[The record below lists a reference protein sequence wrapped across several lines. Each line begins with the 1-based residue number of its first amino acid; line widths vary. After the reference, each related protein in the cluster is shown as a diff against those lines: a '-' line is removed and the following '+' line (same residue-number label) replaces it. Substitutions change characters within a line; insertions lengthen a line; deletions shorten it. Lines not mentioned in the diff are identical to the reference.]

1 MSRQLI
7 INSYYGDPKTSNK
20 ISAGV
25 IDVNITESI
34 NLKLNIDDVAV
45 LNSVMGLDF
54 IDFEEWKSLVV
65 EYQQA
70 MTNQKKVNH
79 RKYAFYYHHNNN
91 FGFSTDPFNGEKEIF
106 FYESKNAGKLFYEKL
121 QKNIVN
127 TYLKSYNSLKK
138 EEEATQE
145 QVSKKTTITYFD
157 KNTLEVDDSGI
168 LLSIIGERLE
178 ELLNALTQYLET
190 YYQNTMDDIKKYVSK
205 KSNVENI
212 ELAKIFD
219 NNKGAIIE
227 FGNKE
232 SVDVND
238 ILELLR
244 AFFPDYDTIE

>member
-34 NLKLNIDDVAV
+34 NLKLNIDDIAV

-65 EYQQA
+65 EYQQS

-121 QKNIVN
+121 QKNIVD

-138 EEEATQE
+138 EEEVTQG

-212 ELAKIFD
+212 ELAKAFD

-244 AFFPDYDTIE
+244 AFFPEYDTIE